1 MNALME
7 GKLLNGVA
15 EENFKL
21 LVRFRLCFGS
31 HKASAAGNRKGSF
44 LISLAFLVEFYDFP
58 KAFRKLCISA
68 VVLVK
73 LFTKNCRCHRHS
85 APK

>member
-1 MNALME
+1 MNGRME
-7 GKLLNGVA
+7 DKA

-31 HKASAAGNRKGSF
+31 HNASAAGNRKCSF
-44 LISLAFLVEFYDFP
+44 FISLACLVEFYDLP

-73 LFTKNCRCHRHS
+73 LSTKNCLCHRRS